1 MVIKLYIA
9 TSMKVQAE
17 NYKGIEFVRISKLP
31 ENQKTA
37 ITQTIARDKIIKIL
51 MENELLVDC
60 IQFTHYELWYD
71 VEFKKALTE
80 PQEQAQPEKA
90 KSFKLALD

>member
-31 ENQKTA
+31 EDQKIV
-37 ITQTIARDKIIKIL
+37 ITPTIAKDKIIKIL
-51 MENELLVDC
+51 IDNELLVDC
-60 IQFTHYELWYD
+60 IQFAHYELWFD
-71 VEFKKALTE
+71 VEFSKVLREPQKKAE
-80 PQEQAQPEKA
+80 PVNA